1 MVKVVK
7 LPRDAAFSIRNRLI
21 FRGIPYKEI
30 RIDVIGVDERHYP
43 EVEKIL
49 KEFELKANL

>member
-1 MVKVVK
+1 MVKIVK
-7 LPRDAAFSIRNRLI
+7 LPREAAFSIRNRLI

-30 RIDVIGVDERHYP
+30 KIDTIGVDEKYYP

-49 KEFELKANL
+49 KEFELRANL